1 MQNRRDFLKRASLL
15 LAGGIVAPQI
25 LSSCGGK
32 TNTATTEAAAEAA
45 TAAKNIGLQLYSL
58 RDYIG
63 KEGIQKTLELVA
75 KMGYTSLETASYN
88 DGKIYDLEPLDFKKR
103 VEDLG
108 MKVVSAHLGQAY
120 SKEKDAEVMAWWDK
134 AIETHQAAGAK
145 FMIQPWMDVNEKT
158 TLDDL
163 KLYCDYFS
171 AVGAKAKAAGIIFGY
186 HNHNFEFKK
195 IDDQL
200 IYDFLL
206 DNVDKENVT
215 FEMDVYWV
223 QKGGANPIE
232 YLKNRPQQFK
242 AIHIKDETEIGA
254 SGEINF
260 EAIFNQMEANNIKD
274 WFVEV
279 ERYTNDDPVASVQQS
294 YDFLNQATFVK

>member
-1 MQNRRDFLKRASLL
+1 MQNRRDFLKKASLL
-15 LAGGIVAPQI
+15 LAGGLVTPQ
-25 LSSCGGK
+25 LLTSCGGK
-32 TNTATTEAAAEAA
+32 TGSATAEVAEQAT
-45 TAAKNIGLQLYSL
+45 TAAKNIGLQLFSL
-58 RDYIG
+58 RDYVG

-75 KMGYTSLETASYN
+75 KMGYKNMESANYN
-88 DGKIYDLEPLDFKKR
+88 EGKIYDLAPEDFKKR

-108 MKVVSAHLGQAY
+108 MKFVSAHVGQPY
-120 SKEKDAEVMAWWDK
+120 SKEKDAEIMAWWDK
-134 AIETHQAAGAK
+134 AIETHQKAGAK
-145 FMIQPWMDVNEKT
+145 FLIQPWMPVDDKT

-163 KLYCDYFS
+163 KQYCDYYS

-195 IDDQL
+195 IEDKL

-206 DNVDKENVT
+206 DNVDKDVVK

-223 QKGGANPIE
+223 QKGGADPIA
-232 YLKNRPQQFK
+232 YLKNRPDQFK

-260 EAIFNQMEANNIKD
+260 EAIFNQMYANGIND

-279 ERYTNDDPVASVQQS
+279 ERYTNNDPVASVQQS
-294 YDFLNQATFVK
+294 FDYLNKASFVK